1 MPVGTVRRVRNEKVD
16 RGHVVGTRPPAGTGL
31 QPGQRV
37 TLLVSSGAGPHS
49 VADLVALIDADPR
62 AAGPRGQKFRG
73 RLAGLDELDG
83 RRRQAELADL
93 LGIAKAG
100 AGNGD
105 FTPQFS
111 AAAAQVLG
119 RLA

>member
-1 MPVGTVRRVRNEKVD
+1 
-16 RGHVVGTRPPAGTGL
+16 L
-31 QPGQRV
+31 
-37 TLLVSSGAGPHS
+37 HS
-49 VADLVALIDADPR
+49 LN
-62 AAGPRGQKFRG
+62 
-73 RLAGLDELDG
+73 G

-105 FTPQFS
+105 FSPRFS
-111 AAAAQVLG
+111 AAAVQVLR